1 VLTRRDVTGGGVAE
15 VVLEII
21 GGLLGEMTELGAMLE
36 DGAMLKERT
45 VLEPGAVLEAEIM
58 LEL

>member
-1 VLTRRDVTGGGVAE
+1 VLTSRDVTGRGVAE

-36 DGAMLKERT
+36 AGAMLKERT
-45 VLEPGAVLEAEIM
+45 VLGPGALLEAGIT